1 MQDGPGTR
9 FTLEVHPRIPPRL
22 ARLEEL
28 ATNLWYTWDRPTRSL
43 FAWLNPALWEA
54 VGHNPKAFLRRIDE
68 QRLVAAADDPAFHT
82 AFDGVIAAYDA
93 YHNDQRRKEPVTALG
108 EHALIAYFC
117 AEFGFHESL
126 PIYAGGLGILAGD
139 HCKAA
144 SDLRLPFVAVG
155 LLYRQGYFSQAIDK
169 DGKQLVA
176 YTDSDFDDLP
186 VAPVKGEHGASLKV
200 AVEMDGRKVLAKV
213 WKARVG
219 HVTLFLLDTDLPAN
233 RVADRKITH
242 RLYGGDKTT
251 RFEQEIVL
259 GVGGARALVAMGLKP
274 TVWHMN
280 EGHAAFL
287 VLERMRG
294 VMRTGVDLAGALE
307 AVASDTV
314 FTTHTAVEA
323 GHDRFPRDMIEHHFG
338 DLLKEFS
345 LSPDALF
352 SLGATTGSDEFDM
365 TALAVRGSA
374 FHNGVSRIHRDVTA
388 ELLRDLWPQIPDA
401 EKPVGYV
408 TNGVHTPTFISSQVR
423 SLFDRYVA
431 PNWFGGDLNEA
442 QWQEGIDRIP
452 DDLLWAAHRSLK
464 AALLQLVRSR
474 IRQEYVRNQ
483 GSETHLDRLFRLVDP
498 ESPDVLTIGFARRFA
513 SYKRAM
519 LLFDDVDWLAEI
531 VNTRHKPVVFIFA
544 GKAHPADGPGQELIR
559 RVYEVA
565 RLPSLEGKI
574 LLVEGYDLHL
584 SRRLVAGVD
593 VWLNNPVYPL
603 EACGTSGMKAAM
615 NGAINLSVLD
625 GWWAEGY
632 TGDNGWAIK
641 PESLVLDQKRR
652 DREEAHTLYEILQ
665 DQVLPLYYNRR
676 GDKGYSPEWMRMAKR
691 SIASVTP
698 HFNATR
704 MVREYLTKFY
714 GPASAQGGQFTGAQ
728 YATAAKVAAWKHLV
742 RNAWPAVKLR
752 RLDTPPARIGYGE
765 KIAVEVGA
773 KVDGLAPDDLVVELL
788 MTRLEGDSDGMRVL
802 KYPLAPT
809 GQVNEAGEHV
819 FRLDV
824 APELCGKLDYRIR
837 AYPRPEALTHPFEMG
852 LMVWV

>member
-1 MQDGPGTR
+1 MPDRPGTR
-9 FTLEVHPRIPPRL
+9 YSLEVQPRIPPRL

-28 ATNLWYTWDRPTRSL
+28 ATNLWYTWHAPTRSL
-43 FAWLNPALWEA
+43 FAWLNPTLWED
-54 VGHNPKAFLRRIDE
+54 VGHNPKAFLRRVDE
-68 QRLVAAADDPAFHT
+68 QRLVAAAEDPAMLT

-93 YHNDQRRKEPVTALG
+93 YHNDRERKDGAQTLKPNDLV
-108 EHALIAYFC
+108 AYFC

-169 DGKQLVA
+169 DGKQLA
-176 YTDSDFDDLP
+176 EYTDTDFDDLP
-186 VAPVKGEHGASLKV
+186 ISPVQKEHGGDLRVTIEMAGHKV
-200 AVEMDGRKVLAKV
+200 QAKV
-213 WKARVG
+213 WQAHIG
-219 HVTLFLLDTDLPAN
+219 HVKLFLLDTDLPAN
-233 RVADRKITH
+233 RAADRKITH
-242 RLYGGDKTT
+242 RLYGGDTTT
-251 RFEQEIVL
+251 RIEQEVVL
-259 GVGGARALVAMGLKP
+259 GVGGARALAAMGLRP

-287 VLERMRG
+287 VLKRMRG
-294 VMRTGVDLAGALE
+294 VLKNGIDLAGALE

-323 GHDRFPRDMIEHHFG
+323 GHDRFPKDVIERYFG
-338 DLLKEFS
+338 DMLKEFS
-345 LSPDALF
+345 LQPDALF
-352 SLGATTGSDEFDM
+352 ALGAAPGSGEFDM

-374 FHNGVSRIHRDVTA
+374 FHNGVSRVHRDVTA
-388 ELLRDLWPQIPDA
+388 EMLRELWPQIPVD

-408 TNGVHTPTFISSQVR
+408 TNGVHTATFLSTQIRV
-423 SLFDRYVA
+423 LYDRYVD
-431 PNWFGGDLNEA
+431 PNWWDGLTEA
-442 QWQEGIDRIP
+442 QWQQGAERIP
-452 DDLLWAAHRSLK
+452 DELLWNAHRSLK
-464 AALLQLVRSR
+464 AVLLQLVRAR
-474 IRQEYVRNQ
+474 LRAQYARNQ
-483 GSETHLDRLFRLVDP
+483 GSETHLDRLFRLIDP
-498 ESPDVLTIGFARRFA
+498 DGPDVLTIGFARRFA
-513 SYKRAM
+513 QYKRAM

-531 VNTRHKPVVFIFA
+531 VNTRDRPVVFIFA
-544 GKAHPADGPGQELIR
+544 GKAHPADVPGQELIR
-559 RVYEVA
+559 RVHEVA
-565 RLPSLEGKI
+565 RLPSLESKI

-632 TGDNGWAIK
+632 KGDNGWAIR
-641 PESLVLDQKRR
+641 PEALVLDAQRR

-665 DQVLPLYYNRR
+665 DHVLPLYYQARN
-676 GDKGYSPEWMRMAKR
+676 DKGYSPEWLRMAKR
-691 SIASVTP
+691 SIASVMP
-698 HFNATR
+698 HFTAKR
-704 MVREYLTKFY
+704 MVREYVSKFY
-714 GPASAQGGQFTGAQ
+714 VPAGEQGPRFAGEQ
-728 YATAAKVAAWKHLV
+728 YATAAKIAAWKQRV
-742 RNAWPAVKLR
+742 RGAWPQVSLR
-752 RLDTPPARIGYGE
+752 RLDTPTPRIGFGE

-788 MTRLEGDSDGMRVL
+788 MTRHEGDLNGSRVL
-802 KYPLAPT
+802 TYAFAPT
-809 GQVNEAGEHV
+809 GSVNDAGEHI

-837 AYPRPEALTHPFEMG
+837 AYPKPEALMHPFEMG